1 MSIKMDS
8 VRRVQNWVL
17 ITIRCSGSIYYMP
30 PSACDSST
38 LRGSL
43 QEEVKS
49 MYENIK
55 DIGSLQVYPFRVS
68 TTRHRLKQTNART
81 HFSSC
86 PSLFW
91 CTGLWHLLML
101 LVTGWECDSCPYA
114 RPSLAKVITHK
125 HTPFAIAT
133 QGLHSRAQ
141 TKEVKALC
149 PLSLLNFKCHVQ
161 PNRVAWLTAGLLCE
175 DVSSF

>member
-1 MSIKMDS
+1 ML
-8 VRRVQNWVL
+8 RQYL
-17 ITIRCSGSIYYMP
+17 LHA

-38 LRGSL
+38 LGRTL

-49 MYENIK
+49 KHENIK
-55 DIGSLQVYPFRVS
+55 DIRSLQVYPFHVS
-68 TTRHRLKQTNART
+68 TILHCLKQMNTRT
-81 HFSSC
+81 HFSLC
-86 PSLFW
+86 PSLCFW
-91 CTGLWHLLML
+91 CTGLWHLLYAA
-101 LVTGWECDSCPYA
+101 CD
-114 RPSLAKVITHK
+114 RLEMWQLSLCQTKSGQSHNTQTHS
-125 HTPFAIAT
+125 FAIST

-149 PLSLLNFKCHVQ
+149 PLSLLNFKCHAQ